1 MKKNILRELINDN
14 KPTIGTHVLTVWPGM
29 TEVIGHAGT
38 IDYVEFTATYT
49 PHDLF
54 ALENFGRTIDL
65 FENMSSMIKLDQ
77 EPRTYLAKKAV
88 NSGIQNALFADVRTV
103 EDVEECV
110 ASMKPDTPTGK
121 GKAGVAM
128 SRHMGYIYPNNTSLA
143 DSIKSAEDGVIALMI
158 EKKTAVENLESLLS
172 VPGVDMV
179 QFGPGD
185 YSINIG
191 RPGDTDHP
199 EIKEAEL
206 YTIQTSQ
213 KMDIRP
219 RVEIATWEQAK
230 PYLELCVKDFSLGV
244 DLAIIHDYCKTEG
257 KKLIDLLNS

>member
-1 MKKNILRELINDN
+1 
-14 KPTIGTHVLTVWPGM
+14 
-29 TEVIGHAGT
+29 
-38 IDYVEFTATYT
+38 
-49 PHDLF
+49 
-54 ALENFGRTIDL
+54 
-65 FENMSSMIKLDQ
+65 
-77 EPRTYLAKKAV
+77 
-88 NSGIQNALFADVRTV
+88 
-103 EDVEECV
+103 
-110 ASMKPDTPTGK
+110 
-121 GKAGVAM
+121 
-128 SRHMGYIYPNNTSLA
+128 
-143 DSIKSAEDGVIALMI
+143 
-158 EKKTAVENLESLLS
+158 
-172 VPGVDMV
+172 MV

-191 RPGDTDHP
+191 RPGDTAQP

-230 PYLELCVKDFSLGV
+230 PYLELGVKDFSLGV